1 MLKRQQLSEN
11 EIPAITDLSGII
23 CLKPFYLMEFTTS
36 GKVYTCCPSWIKFPI
51 GDIRKNTIDG
61 IWNSLPARFIRRK
74 MYRGEW
80 TDICNPIC
88 PRISEYRHDNK
99 VIFPEYFD
107 RFDIIPPGLI
117 DEIKNRRDFLKTP
130 PAAFNLSNSQ
140 ICNLS
145 CIMCDRATQ
154 SDSPG
159 LIEKTAREIEAHL
172 PRTKKLLLTGM
183 GDPLARPD
191 TRRLLMNTD
200 TRYHDIGFDLITN
213 GLLLT
218 KYWEKIKHQKFGN
231 LLLSVD
237 AASRETYEK
246 IRIGGS
252 WETLLESLACMR
264 ENRDR
269 FSCITMNMTVMRHN
283 YGEIPQFIDLAESF
297 GFHVSFQRIRG
308 RCGDQNFFEM
318 PDAAAVNTLDRIVQ
332 EEKARSRDIVIFWGD
347 LSETNHSIMYPVDVR
362 KGFYGHMKDRL
373 LPEQTRRRAAAR
385 ATYHAVMNNMKFLK
399 TFLFTTSKNKT
410 S

>member
-1 MLKRQQLSEN
+1 MLKRQQLSPK
-11 EIPAITDLSGII
+11 EIAAGHDLSEII

-51 GDIRKNTIDG
+51 GDIRKNTIAG
-61 IWNSLPARFIRRK
+61 IWNSSRARFIRRK

-99 VIFPEYFD
+99 VIFHEYFD
-107 RFDIIPPGLI
+107 RFDILPPGLI
-117 DEIKNRRDFLKTP
+117 DEIKNRRDFLETP
-130 PAAFNLSNSQ
+130 PTAFNLSNSRV
-140 ICNLS
+140 CNLS

-154 SDSPG
+154 SDDPE
-159 LIEKTAREIEAHL
+159 LIEKTAREIVAHL
-172 PRTKKLLLTGM
+172 PRTKKLILTGM
-183 GDPLARPD
+183 GEPLARLD

-200 TRYHDIGFDLITN
+200 SRYHGIGFDLITN

-218 KYWEKIKHQKFGN
+218 RYWEKIKHQKFGT

-252 WETLLESLACMR
+252 WETLHESLACMR
-264 ENRDR
+264 ENRGR

-283 YGEIPQFIDLAESF
+283 FREIPQFIDLAESF

-308 RCGDQNFFEM
+308 QCGDQNFFEM
-318 PDAAAVNTLDRIVQ
+318 PDTAAVHALDRIVQ
-332 EEKARSRDIVIFWGD
+332 EEKARRRDIYIFWGD
-347 LSETNHSIMYPVDVR
+347 LSETDHSIMYPVEVR
-362 KGFYGHMKDRL
+362 KGFYTHVKDRL
-373 LPEQTRRRAAAR
+373 LPEQTMRRAAAK
-385 ATYHAVMNNMKFLK
+385 ATYHAVMNSMKFLK
-399 TFLFTTSKNKT
+399 TSLFTPSKNKT
-410 S
+410 N